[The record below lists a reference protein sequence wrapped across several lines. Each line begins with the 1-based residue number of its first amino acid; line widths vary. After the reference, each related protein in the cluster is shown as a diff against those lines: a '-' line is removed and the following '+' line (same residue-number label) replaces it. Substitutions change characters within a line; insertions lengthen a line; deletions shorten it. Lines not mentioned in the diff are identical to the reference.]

1 MPCHNRL
8 AQAGCQLPKQAVRVG
23 TDCSGLEAPL
33 LALRM
38 LGVPH
43 SHVFSSEIHP
53 RKREFI
59 EHNFACASSRG
70 KCIVYPDMMR
80 RDPPPRCDL
89 YVCGFPCKPF
99 STLHLKSKGF
109 REVQA
114 RPFSGVLKT
123 LRAILP
129 PAAVLEN
136 VRGIDRY
143 LNKVWSRVRWYE
155 VLTVCINPKDMGEPV
170 TRDRMYF
177 ILVRLDVA
185 RPNLEEL
192 VGKLLR
198 AGMATERCGL
208 SSRLLPRG
216 SRLLE
221 PRCHRGARSGV
232 GAFAP
237 PQGSLVASI
246 GPQPNQRQQTAYF
259 AACARAASSGGQAV
273 DLNLSAEW
281 ASMQDVCPTVTPG
294 AKLWVVKEQ
303 RFVTEVEKLLLN
315 MVPVHLL
322 KWPSGLSDRD
332 IHDLAGNTMHLKAVG
347 LAMLIAMSLVEWG
360 PVATERPRSLEPSRR
375 AKRPRKVGAWSEEA
389 PSLNASVSPRGIA

>member
-1 MPCHNRL
+1 
-8 AQAGCQLPKQAVRVG
+8 
-23 TDCSGLEAPL
+23 
-33 LALRM
+33 
-38 LGVPH
+38 
-43 SHVFSSEIHP
+43 
-53 RKREFI
+53 
-59 EHNFACASSRG
+59 
-70 KCIVYPDMMR
+70 
-80 RDPPPRCDL
+80 
-89 YVCGFPCKPF
+89 
-99 STLHLKSKGF
+99 
-109 REVQA
+109 
-114 RPFSGVLKT
+114 
-123 LRAILP
+123 
-129 PAAVLEN
+129 
-136 VRGIDRY
+136 
-143 LNKVWSRVRWYE
+143 
-155 VLTVCINPKDMGEPV
+155 
-170 TRDRMYF
+170 MYF

-273 DLNLSAEW
+273 DLSLSAEW
-281 ASMQDVCPTVTPG
+281 ASLQDVCPTVTPG
-294 AKLWVVKEQ
+294 AKLWVVREQ

-315 MVPVHLL
+315 MDPVHLL
-322 KWPSGLSDRD
+322 KWPPRLSDRD
-332 IHDLAGNTMHLKAVG
+332 IHDLAWNTMHLKAVG

-360 PVATERPRSLEPSRR
+360 PVATERPRSLVPSRR
-375 AKRPRKVGAWSEEA
+375 AKRPREVGACSEEA
-389 PSLNASVSPRGIA
+389 PRHL

>member
-1 MPCHNRL
+1 M
-8 AQAGCQLPKQAVRVG
+8 G

-38 LGVPH
+38 LGVAH
-43 SHVFSSEIHP
+43 SHVFSSEIHQ

-59 EHNFACASSRG
+59 EQNFACASSQG
-70 KCIVYPDMMR
+70 TKCIVYPDMMR

-109 REVQA
+109 REKQA
-114 RPFSGVLKT
+114 RPFTGVLKT

-129 PAAVLEN
+129 PVAVLEN
-136 VRGIDRY
+136 VKGIDRY
-143 LNKVWSRVRWYE
+143 LNKVWNRLYGLRWYE

-192 VGKLLR
+192 VGKLLH

-208 SSRLLPRG
+208 SSRLLPKG

-221 PRCHRGARSGV
+221 PRYHRGARSGV
-232 GAFAP
+232 AAFAP

-246 GPQPNQRQQTAYF
+246 GPQPNQRQQIAYF
-259 AACARAASSGGQAV
+259 AACKRAASSGGQAV
-273 DLNLSAEW
+273 DLNLSAKW

-360 PVATERPRSLEPSRR
+360 PVATGRPRSLEPSRR
-375 AKRPRKVGAWSEEA
+375 AKRPRKVGAW
-389 PSLNASVSPRGIA
+389 RGA